1 VDEIKSNN
9 VASFLRYSADYIKS
23 FKEQTFVLCVKNSLL
38 DNNSVSNVASDINL
52 LSSLGISIIVII
64 DFSDEFHCLSYK
76 KTSITD
82 SDIKNITRAN
92 AKYLLDAVQ
101 KLSYGSIINSEN
113 KISPLVTYS
122 NLIIS
127 KPKGIENGTLQDH
140 QGEIRSIDTKTI
152 SNRLDSGEIVLIS
165 PLTFSSTNEALYL
178 NIDLII
184 SAISKK
190 IFIDKLIFLNNNLDN
205 IFSSDNELT
214 YKELKSLRKKTNN
227 KNSLIEINKI
237 LEFCVLEIPKI
248 HIVPCNTDGAILIEL
263 FTKKGIGCIVTN
275 NPLSNIRVADLKDV
289 NSIIKIIE
297 PHEKSGALVKR
308 SRELI
313 EIEINK
319 FFVYTYDNFVIGTG
333 FLNFFTEKNII
344 YAEIG
349 CIAVHNEHQKN
360 NIGKQLIAHLE
371 KIASKKKAKSIFLL
385 TTKSKSW
392 FLNLGYKVS
401 NIANLPATKIQ
412 LYNKKRNSI
421 VLLKKL

>member
-1 VDEIKSNN
+1 MDEIKSNN

-23 FKEQTFVLCVKNSLL
+23 FREQTFVLCVKNSLL
-38 DNNSVSNVASDINL
+38 DNNSVSNIASDINL

-64 DFSDEFHCLSYK
+64 DISDEFSCLSYK
-76 KTSITD
+76 KTNISD
-82 SDIKNITRAN
+82 SDIENITKAN
-92 AKYLLDAVQ
+92 AKYLLDAVK
-101 KLSYGSIINSEN
+101 KLSSGSIINSEN
-113 KISPLVTYS
+113 KIFPLVTFS

-127 KPKGIENGTLQDH
+127 KPKGIENGILQDH

-152 SNRLDSGEIVLIS
+152 SDRLDSREIVLIS

-178 NIDLII
+178 NIESII

-205 IFSSDNELT
+205 IFTSDNELT
-214 YKELKSLRKKTNN
+214 YKELKSLKKRTKN
-227 KNSLIEINKI
+227 KNSLNEINKI

-263 FTKKGIGCIVTN
+263 FTKKGIGCIITN

-333 FLNFFTEKNII
+333 FLNIFTEKKVI

-349 CIAVHNEHQKN
+349 CIAVHNEHQK
-360 NIGKQLIAHLE
+360 
-371 KIASKKKAKSIFLL
+371 
-385 TTKSKSW
+385 
-392 FLNLGYKVS
+392 
-401 NIANLPATKIQ
+401 
-412 LYNKKRNSI
+412 I
-421 VLLKKL
+421 VLENNLLAILKKLLPKKKLNLFSY

>member
-1 VDEIKSNN
+1 MDEIKSNN

-52 LSSLGISIIVII
+52 LSSLGISLIVII
-64 DFSDEFHCLSYK
+64 DFSDEFSCLTYK
-76 KTSITD
+76 KTNISD
-82 SDIKNITRAN
+82 SDIENITNAN
-92 AKYLLDAVQ
+92 AKYLLDAIK
-101 KLSYGSIINSEN
+101 KLSSGSIINSEN
-113 KISPLVTYS
+113 KIFPLVTFS

-152 SNRLDSGEIVLIS
+152 SDRLDSGEIVLIS

-178 NIDLII
+178 NIDSII
-184 SAISKK
+184 SALSKK
-190 IFIDKLIFLNNNLDN
+190 IFIDKLIFLNNKLDN
-205 IFSSDNELT
+205 IFTSDNELT
-214 YKELKSLRKKTNN
+214 YKELKSLKKKTKN
-227 KNSLIEINKI
+227 KNSQNEINKI

-263 FTKKGIGCIVTN
+263 FTKKGIGCIITN

-313 EIEINK
+313 EIEINR

-333 FLNFFTEKNII
+333 FLNFFTEKKII

-360 NIGKQLIAHLE
+360 NIGKQLINHLE
-371 KIASKKKAKSIFLL
+371 KIASKKKVKCIFLL
-385 TTKSKSW
+385 TTKGTSW
-392 FLNLGYKVS
+392 FLNLGYKIS
-401 NIANLPATKIQ
+401 NIANLPSTKIK
-412 LYNKKRNSI
+412 LYNKKRNSV

>member
-1 VDEIKSNN
+1 MEEIKSNN

-38 DNNSVSNVASDINL
+38 DNNSVSNIASDINL

-64 DFSDEFHCLSYK
+64 DISDEFSCLSYK
-76 KTSITD
+76 KTNISD
-82 SDIKNITRAN
+82 SDIENITKAN
-92 AKYLLDAVQ
+92 AKYLLDAVK
-101 KLSYGSIINSEN
+101 KLSSGSIINSEN
-113 KISPLVTYS
+113 KIFPLVTFS

-127 KPKGIENGTLQDH
+127 KPKGIENGILQDH

-152 SNRLDSGEIVLIS
+152 SDRLDSGEIVLIS

-178 NIDLII
+178 NIESII

-205 IFSSDNELT
+205 IFTSDNELT
-214 YKELKSLRKKTNN
+214 YKELKSLKKRTKN
-227 KNSLIEINKI
+227 KNSLNEINKI

-263 FTKKGIGCIVTN
+263 FTKKGIGCIITN

-333 FLNFFTEKNII
+333 FLNIFTEKKVI

-360 NIGKQLIAHLE
+360 SIGKQLISHLE
-371 KIASKKKAKSIFLL
+371 KIASKKKVKSIFLL
-385 TTKSKSW
+385 TTKSKSC
-392 FLNLGYKVS
+392 FLNLVYKVS
-401 NIANLPATKIQ
+401 NIANLPSTKIK
-412 LYNKKRNSI
+412 LYNKKRNSV